1 MDVLFFLILAHF
13 CGDYALQ
20 TDKTA
25 ERKKS
30 SKVFLTYH
38 VLIYTI
44 CIWGFL
50 TMYSFLYLPGLYLK
64 AGTIIFMI
72 FLLVEHW
79 IQDYVKHR
87 IANCGKQMHY
97 LDQVIHIAL
106 LYIYRI
112 FIYPY

>member
-1 MDVLFFLILAHF
+1 MDVLFFLILGHF

-20 TDKTA
+20 TDKIA
-25 ERKKS
+25 EGKKS
-30 SKVFLTYH
+30 SKTVLTYH

-50 TMYSFLYLPGLYLK
+50 AIYSFLYLPGLYLRT
-64 AGTIIFMI
+64 ATIMFLI
-72 FLLVEHW
+72 FLLIEHW
-79 IQDYVKHR
+79 IQDFIKHR
-87 IANCGKQMHY
+87 IASCSKQAHY

-112 FIYPY
+112 FIYSY